1 MTPGADRKPKSI
13 QQGLGDSACVTQAAQ
28 APIITL
34 PVGVEPLKRLDELFQ
49 SQHSHRDSLIQE
61 ISEQVQKNNQYLLQK
76 WLVGSH
82 WNQIRRGEIEM
93 MSSCRNWQGLILSFY
108 SKVLG
113 ATKGSWIDVFALDED
128 SLAGIPPPVVAV
140 ILLFPISEQYDQ
152 YCKEQDELV
161 KEKGQEFPADLFYLK
176 QCVSNACGTV
186 GVIHALANNAAEIGL
201 EDGILKEFM
210 TETAGLSPQE
220 KGQALANSEKEGT
233 LYELDGRRARAG
245 PINHGPTTPE
255 NLLKDA
261 AKVCQ
266 SRMAR
271 DPTEYRFTVVAYT
284 TSI

>member
-1 MTPGADRKPKSI
+1 MARW
-13 QQGLGDSACVTQAAQ
+13 V
-28 APIITL
+28 
-34 PVGVEPLKRLDELFQ
+34 PLE
-49 SQHSHRDSLIQE
+49 SNPE
-61 ISEQVQKNNQYLLQK
+61 V
-76 WLVGSH
+76 
-82 WNQIRRGEIEM
+82 
-93 MSSCRNWQGLILSFY
+93 LSKY

-220 KGQALANSEKEGT
+220 KGQALANSEKVAQAHEKIAEEGQTAAPDPEESLVTHFVAFVHKEGT